1 MVQGDVIDG
10 KYRVEALIG
19 EGGMGRVV
27 AATHL
32 AIGSTVAIKILK
44 KEALA
49 TPEVPKRFLREARAA
64 GRLRSEHVVKVID
77 LGTLPT
83 GEPFMVMEMLH
94 GKDLGQ
100 HLDIG
105 GPIPIP
111 FAVEC
116 VVQACEGLAEAHSH
130 GMVHRDIKPA
140 NLFVTNRPN
149 GAPLVKVLDFGIA
162 TAAAG
167 DFDHR
172 LTATQSVM
180 GSPSYMSPE
189 QLRAARD
196 VDARSDI
203 WALGVTLYEVIS
215 GKQPFVG
222 ASLTALSISIVS
234 DPHRPLEGQP
244 RELVKII
251 DRCLAKDAS
260 ARFANVAELSTAL
273 APFMPNGTAAAELV
287 AGSLHQLSSSA
298 PLTLHGLDQS
308 RSRPLSVST
317 DPPPISTTQMASG
330 ETGTELPI
338 ASSGR
343 RWGWIAGGLV
353 AVAAGVVAVLVL
365 NNYQATDAPSGEPAK
380 AAAPVVSPIKSP
392 EPAPPQPT
400 PPPPPDPV
408 KTDPVP
414 AGPGTMGKILE
425 EGSKPEPAPTQ
436 TEPAPPEPKKV
447 TPKKRPKREPAKE
460 PVKEPREPKE
470 PKEPKV
476 GPVDPEPPVKTPCS
490 PSDPT
495 CGL

>member
-1 MVQGDVIDG
+1 VVQGDVIDG

-32 AIGSTVAIKILK
+32 AIGNTVAIKILK

-64 GRLRSEHVVKVID
+64 GRLRSEHVVKVVD

-100 HLDIG
+100 HLEQG
-105 GPIPIP
+105 GPVPIP
-111 FAVEC
+111 FAIEC

-140 NLFVTNRPN
+140 NLFVTHRPN

-189 QLRAARD
+189 QLKAARD

-234 DPHRPLEGQP
+234 DPHRPLVGVP
-244 RELVKII
+244 RELVSII
-251 DRCLAKDAS
+251 DRCLAKDVS
-260 ARFANVAELSTAL
+260 ARFSNVAELSAAL
-273 APFMPNGTAAAELV
+273 APFIPNGNAAAELV

-298 PLTLHGLDQS
+298 PLTLHGLEAS
-308 RSRPLSVST
+308 RSRPVSVST

-338 ASSGR
+338 AGGSR
-343 RWGWIAGGLV
+343 RWGWIAGGFV
-353 AVAAGVVAVLVL
+353 AVAGAVVAVLVL
-365 NNYQATDAPSGEPAK
+365 NNAQPDEPGDTLVEPAK
-380 AAAPVVSPIKSP
+380 QAPLVAPIP
-392 EPAPPQPT
+392 EPAPQPM
-400 PPPPPDPV
+400 PPPPE
-408 KTDPVP
+408 P
-414 AGPGTMGKILE
+414 AKVEPGSAAVGKIVE
-425 EGSKPEPAPTQ
+425 DGSGVAPEPVKPEPEPTK
-436 TEPAPPEPKKV
+436 TEPVPEPEPVKKAPV
-447 TPKKRPKREPAKE
+447 KKKPKRPAKE
-460 PVKEPREPKE
+460 PSEPKE
-470 PKEPKV
+470 PKEPKEPI
-476 GPVDPEPPVKTPCS
+476 GPANPDPPVKTPCS

>member
-1 MVQGDVIDG
+1 MVQGDIIDG

-32 AIGSTVAIKILK
+32 AIGNTVAIKILQ

-64 GRLRSEHVVKVID
+64 GRLRSEHVARVID
-77 LGTLPT
+77 VGTLPT
-83 GEPFMVMEMLH
+83 GEPYMVMEMLRR
-94 GKDLGQ
+94 Q
-100 HLDIG
+100 
-105 GPIPIP
+105 GPRAAPRAGRP
-111 FAVEC
+111 DPDSVRGRVRSCA
-116 VVQACEGLAEAHSH
+116 GLRRPRRGARRTASSIATSS
-130 GMVHRDIKPA
+130 RR
-140 NLFVTNRPN
+140 TCSSRNRPN

-234 DPHRPLEGQP
+234 DPHRPLVGPP
-244 RELVKII
+244 RELISII
-251 DRCLAKDAS
+251 DRCLAKDCS
-260 ARFANVAELSTAL
+260 ARFTNVAELSTAL
-273 APFMPNGTAAAELV
+273 APFMPNGNAAAELV

-298 PLTLHGLDQS
+298 PLTLHGMEQA
-308 RSRPLSVST
+308 RSRPIAVST

-338 ASSGR
+338 AGSGR

-353 AVAAGVVAVLVL
+353 AVAAAVVAVLVL
-365 NNYQATDAPSGEPAK
+365 NNNTAQGTDTIEPAR
-380 AAAPVVSPIKSP
+380 APLATPIPTAP
-392 EPAPPQPT
+392 EPAAPAPA
-400 PPPPPDPV
+400 PPPPEPTKV
-408 KTDPVP
+408 EP
-414 AGPGTMGKILE
+414 AHVEPGSGAFGKILE
-425 EGSKPEPAPTQ
+425 EGSGAAPEPAKPEPEPTK
-436 TEPAPPEPKKV
+436 TAPAPVKKV
-447 TPKKRPKREPAKE
+447 AKKKPKPAKE
-460 PVKEPREPKE
+460 TKEPDDDEPT
-470 PKEPKV
+470 KV
-476 GPVDPEPPVKTPCS
+476 GPTNPDPPVKTPCA
-490 PSDPT
+490 PSDPA

>member
-1 MVQGDVIDG
+1 MVQGDIIDG

-19 EGGMGRVV
+19 EGGMGRVL

-32 AIGSTVAIKILK
+32 AIGNTVAIKILK

-64 GRLRSEHVVKVID
+64 GRLRSEHVVKVVD

-94 GKDLGQ
+94 GRDLGQ
-100 HLDIG
+100 FLDQG
-105 GPIPIP
+105 GPVPIP

-116 VVQACEGLAEAHSH
+116 IVQACEGLAEAHAH

-234 DPHRPLEGQP
+234 DPHRPLVGPP
-244 RELVKII
+244 RELVSII
-251 DRCLAKDAS
+251 DRCLAKDCS
-260 ARFANVAELSTAL
+260 ARFTNVAELSNAL
-273 APFMPNGTAAAELV
+273 APFMPNGNAAAELV

-298 PLTLHGLDQS
+298 PLTLHGLEQS
-308 RSRPLSVST
+308 RSRPISVST

-338 ASSGR
+338 AGGGR
-343 RWGWIAGGLV
+343 RWGWIAGGFV
-353 AVAAGVVAVLVL
+353 AVAAAVVAVLVL
-365 NNYQATDAPSGEPAK
+365 NNNNAQTTDAIEPAK
-380 AAAPVVSPIKSP
+380 TPVATPIPTLP
-392 EPAPPQPT
+392 EPAVPQPA
-400 PPPPPDPV
+400 PPPEPV
-408 KTDPVP
+408 KVEPEP
-414 AGPGTMGKILE
+414 AKPEPGSGAFGKILE
-425 EGSKPEPAPTQ
+425 EGSGVEPAKPEPTK
-436 TEPAPPEPKKV
+436 TV
-447 TPKKRPKREPAKE
+447 TE
-460 PVKEPREPKE
+460 PVKKAPPKKKPKPVKEPKE
-470 PKEPKV
+470 PKENPTKV
-476 GPVDPEPPVKTPCS
+476 GPTNPDPPITPPVKTPCA
-490 PSDPT
+490 PSDPA